1 MSKIKITAP
10 IGQRV
15 RDIKTNREFSEVVCD
30 EKDRNRYEL
39 TDGDL
44 PKVETV
50 KTVSLV
56 ERIADLESAVEE
68 IAVKSKV
75 SIDLKAK
82 AGTVEKE
89 VAKK

>member
-1 MSKIKITAP
+1 MSNIKITAS

-15 RDIKTNREFSEVVCD
+15 RDIKTDREFSEVVCD
-30 EKDRNRYEL
+30 EKFSDRYEL
-39 TDGDL
+39 TDGDA

-56 ERIADLESAVEE
+56 ERIADLENAVES
-68 IAVKSKV
+68 IAAKSKV

-82 AGTVEKE
+82 AGTKE
-89 VAKK
+89 ALK

>member
-15 RDIKTNREFSEVVCD
+15 KNVKTGLEFSEVICD
-30 EKDRNRYEL
+30 EKFSDRYEL
-39 TDGDL
+39 TDGNT

-68 IAVKSKV
+68 IAVKSRV
-75 SIDLKAK
+75 DISLKAK

>member
-15 RDIKTNREFSEVVCD
+15 KNVKTGLEFSEVVCD
-30 EKDRNRYEL
+30 EKFSDRYEL
-39 TDGDL
+39 TDGNA

-68 IAVKSKV
+68 IAVKSRV
-75 SIDLKAK
+75 DISLKAK
-82 AGTVEKE
+82 AADVM
-89 VAKK
+89 KK

>member
-68 IAVKSKV
+68 IAVKSRV
-75 SIDLKAK
+75 DISLKAK

>member
-1 MSKIKITAP
+1 MSKIKITAT

-30 EKDRNRYEL
+30 EKFSDRYEL

-44 PKVETV
+44 PKVETI

-68 IAVKSKV
+68 IAVKSRV
-75 SIDLKAK
+75 DISLKAK

>member
-15 RDIKTNREFSEVVCD
+15 RDIKTDREFSEVVCD
-30 EKDRNRYEL
+30 EAQRYRYML
-39 TDGDL
+39 TDGDA

-56 ERIADLESAVEE
+56 DRIADLENAVEE

>member
-68 IAVKSKV
+68 IAVKSRP
-75 SIDLKAK
+75 SD
-82 AGTVEKE
+82 AGAAQLKE
-89 VAKK
+89 V

>member
-1 MSKIKITAP
+1 MSNIKITAP

-15 RDIKTNREFSEVVCD
+15 RDIKTDREFSEVVCD
-30 EKDRNRYEL
+30 EAQRDRYEL
-39 TDGDL
+39 TDGNA

-56 ERIADLESAVEE
+56 ERIADLESAVES
-68 IAVKSKV
+68 IAAKSKV
-75 SIDLKAK
+75 AISLKAK
-82 AGTVEKE
+82 AETVEKE

>member
-39 TDGDL
+39 TDGNL
-44 PKVETV
+44 PKVETI

-68 IAVKSKV
+68 IAVKSRV
-75 SIDLKAK
+75 DISLKAK